1 MIDLKDTFECG
12 QCFRWNLDDS
22 GKYIGVVGHKIYV
35 INANDDF
42 SYDEKTNIGI
52 SDGNICVIKN
62 LADIPPE
69 LYTYLDMGTDYESIQ
84 KELIKKDKTGV
95 MKKAVEAGKGIH
107 ILRQDLWETIVSFI
121 ISQNNNIPR
130 IKGCIEK
137 LSEICGEYI
146 GEYEGKKYYS
156 IPSPEK
162 LAGLTREDLA
172 SAKLGYRDKFLIE
185 SAKMYVAGERELSR
199 FPGVGPKVESCI
211 KLFGMHDMK
220 SFPIDVWVKKIM
232 NEVYGFDENDIKGMA
247 KFAAETFGDYAGLAQ
262 QYLFNYV
269 RNAK

>member
-22 GKYIGVVGHKIYV
+22 GKYIGVVGQKIYV
-35 INANDDF
+35 INESGNFSDD
-42 SYDEKTNIGI
+42 SKLNTEISNEKV
-52 SDGNICVIKN
+52 CVIKN

-69 LYTYLDMGTDYESIQ
+69 LYTYLDMDTDYEGIQ

-162 LAGLTREDLA
+162 LAGLK
-172 SAKLGYRDKFLIE
+172 SAEVLHTDVVNPEEMLD
-185 SAKMYVAGERELSR
+185 YVLNY
-199 FPGVGPKVESCI
+199 I
-211 KLFGMHDMK
+211 
-220 SFPIDVWVKKIM
+220 
-232 NEVYGFDENDIKGMA
+232 
-247 KFAAETFGDYAGLAQ
+247 AE
-262 QYLFNYV
+262 
-269 RNAK
+269 